1 MTHPDSGA
9 PFDPRDELDAI
20 RRRLAELTPA
30 GPQRGSGLAV
40 AGALGLTAALVA
52 LVVALSVA
60 STLDGGAQ
68 AAVLVVGVCVV
79 VGFAVVGFSA
89 LRRWTAR
96 SRALRRQRRELLARH
111 DQLTA
116 ALGTPRAQVREP
128 APWPNRND
136 RFRMVVAT
144 VLGVL
149 VLAAVVATVVLRTV

>member
-1 MTHPDSGA
+1 MTYPDSGA
-9 PFDPRDELDAI
+9 PLDPRDELDAI

-40 AGALGLTAALVA
+40 AGLGLTAALVA

-96 SRALRRQRRELLARH
+96 SRALSRQRRELLARH
-111 DQLTA
+111 DQLAA
-116 ALGTPRAQVREP
+116 ALGTPRAPVREP
-128 APWPNRND
+128 ARWPNRND
-136 RFRMVVAT
+136 RFRMVVGT